1 MKAHCRSDYMAK
13 CAGVPPGGKDAL
25 QCLQRHV
32 NGLSPG
38 CKSAVAATMPRS
50 APPPAAAAPARTKPK
65 AVARPAPAPAA
76 PPPAAAPVR
85 PSAAAQEAMKAH
97 CRSDFMAKCSGVAP
111 GGRDALQCLQR
122 NVNGLSPGCRSAVAS
137 TMPNAAPSPAAAPG
151 AAAAAPAQ
159 PDPAVLAAK
168 AAKLPLPKL
177 AAVRRACNEDLVA
190 VCPNVRPGGGRIV
203 ICLAQNSEALSPFCR
218 QTVTGALQ

>member
-1 MKAHCRSDYMAK
+1 MAK
-13 CAGVPPGGKDAL
+13 CSGVAPGGKDAL

-32 NGLSPG
+32 SGLSPG
-38 CKSAVAATMPRS
+38 CKSAVAATLPKS
-50 APPPAAAAPARTKPK
+50 APPPAAAAPARPQPR
-65 AVARPAPAPAA
+65 AVARPAPAAAPAA
-76 PPPAAAPVR
+76 PPRAPAAAAPVR

-111 GGRDALQCLQR
+111 GGRDAVQCLQR
-122 NVNGLSPGCRSAVAS
+122 HVGELSPGCRSAVAS

-151 AAAAAPAQ
+151 AVAAPAQ
-159 PDPAVLAAK
+159 PDPAMLAAK

-177 AAVRRACNEDLVA
+177 AAVRRACNEELAA

-203 ICLAQNSEALSPFCR
+203 ICLAQNSEALSPYCR